1 MKSSND
7 MNQKIEFSADEKE
20 FLKKAERINQR
31 IKQQLADDES
41 KPQAFLEII
50 PAKEVATYKSPYGGG
65 EKMAL
70 YFKGD
75 VCIDGDLNE
84 KWIDDQLNSMPTE
97 SFIEAFVIEGD
108 LKINGDFLDGFF
120 MEINV
125 GKNFYSDY
133 VFSQDA
139 GVSVHGN
146 AFVKFGIYGTR
157 PSGWFDVD
165 DGFLDTPYIFY
176 HEHSMEKRSVSE
188 FICFEAD
195 DGTSKEHIEIIE
207 KRETGWYSYKNEHRF
222 FDERVWDE
230 NDNIDLSK
238 FFTLV
243 RTGEN
248 PFKS

>member
-1 MKSSND
+1 
-7 MNQKIEFSADEKE
+7 MNQKIEFTADEKE

-31 IKQQLADDES
+31 IKQQLAEDKS
-41 KPQAFLEII
+41 KQPAFVEMI
-50 PAKEVATYKSPYGGG
+50 PVKEVATYKSPYNGQIT
-65 EKMAL
+65 AL

-84 KWIDDQLNSMPTE
+84 KWINDQLNSMPTE

-108 LKINGDFLDGFF
+108 LKINGDFVDGFF
-120 MEINV
+120 MEIHV

-139 GVSVHGN
+139 GVTVAGN

-165 DGFLDTPYIFY
+165 DGFLDTPYIFCDN
-176 HEHSMEKRSVSE
+176 HSMVNRSISE
-188 FICFEAD
+188 YICFEAGD
-195 DGTSKEHIEIIE
+195 ETSKEHIEILE
-207 KRETGWYSYKNEHRF
+207 KRETCWYPYKNVHRF

-230 NDNIDLSK
+230 NENISLGQ
-238 FFTLV
+238 FFALV
-243 RTGEN
+243 KAGEN
-248 PFKS
+248 PFKT